1 MHLKYK
7 YTSNLIINYFIDKI
21 SLFFIDDKK
30 IIIIEED
37 RYEKEEKKTNKRL
50 CFDEIYFVQICA
62 RSSFPSESDPDI
74 ACR

>member
-37 RYEKEEKKTNKRL
+37 RYEKEEKKRINAYVLMK
-50 CFDEIYFVQICA
+50 YFVQICA